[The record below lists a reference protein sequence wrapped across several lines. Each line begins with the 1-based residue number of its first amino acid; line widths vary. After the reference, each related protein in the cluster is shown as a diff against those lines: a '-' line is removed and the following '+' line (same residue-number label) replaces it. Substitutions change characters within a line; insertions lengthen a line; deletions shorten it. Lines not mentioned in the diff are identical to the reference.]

1 MADDLNYGYKGAD
14 VPQSF
19 GNNKGVFD
27 PADINKLVK
36 DDKWTQYG
44 QLELIE
50 TQTIT
55 TTTSLMDFTSIEE
68 STYNVHF
75 LTVNNY
81 KPEIDNAQL
90 MIRFFESGVLES
102 ASVYQFAYQYG
113 SATGV
118 FGESKTTSVS
128 YIRAVPGVGNF
139 GKENGHSYS
148 YLYNLGDSSKYSFQT
163 THFISINKT
172 PDTFFSFGS
181 GVLPQ
186 TSTVDEI
193 KLFIPTGNNIANLQ
207 ASLYG
212 IKEYS

>member
-1 MADDLNYGYKGAD
+1 MPIGQAKFGLLGGVADPGK
-14 VPQSF
+14 
-19 GNNKGVFD
+19 
-27 PADINKLVK
+27 
-36 DDKWTQYG
+36 
-44 QLELIE
+44 LELIE

-55 TTTSLMDFTSIEE
+55 TTTPLMDFTSIEE

-75 LTVNNY
+75 LTVNNF

-90 MIRFFESGVLES
+90 MIRFYESGVLES

-118 FGESKTTSVS
+118 FNESKTTSVS
-128 YIRAVPGVGNF
+128 YLRAVPGVGNF
-139 GKENGHSYS
+139 GRENGHSYS

-163 THFISINKT
+163 THCMHINKT

-186 TSTVDEI
+186 TSTVDGI
-193 KLFIPTGNNIANLQ
+193 RLQTTTGDIDEVSV
-207 ASLYG
+207 SLYG
-212 IKEYS
+212 IAES